1 MKKNLLRIFCIVL
14 ALTMLVGLMPVL
26 AAEDDV
32 TVYVSVSEQGV
43 LAETKDGAP
52 AAQLEVAVPAGSTL
66 EDAIIAAHEAYCPD
80 GAEGWETAE
89 SDWGL
94 SMAKIWGKT
103 DGVGAWYLNGVMPM
117 DQSWNITATDG
128 DYVDLILYREDWSD
142 SYAAF
147 DQRAAEAA
155 AGEAI
160 TLALTHDV
168 FDENFVASPEALAG
182 AAVKLADGTELGV
195 TDEEGKIALTFDEVG
210 TYLVTAEDP
219 DLAITAPVCVITVAE
234 AAAPAPAAEDITVYV
249 SVSDQGVPAQ
259 TKDGKPAAQL
269 AVKVADGSTVE
280 AAIIAA
286 HEAYCPDGAEGWEMA
301 ESDWGLSMV
310 KIWGKTDGVGAWYLN
325 GVMPMEQSNAVT
337 ASDGDYVD
345 LILYGPDWSDS
356 YACFDKR
363 TAAAAT
369 GEAVTLTLT
378 HDVFDENFVASPEA
392 LAGAAVKLADG
403 TELGV
408 TDAEGKVTVS
418 FNEAGTYLVTAEDPD
433 LAITAPLCV
442 ITVTGETIV
451 PAEPEQ
457 PAEPEAPAEPEQPA
471 EPEASAYQN
480 YTVKAGD
487 TLWSIAKKFMGSGF
501 RWGELFQLNADLV
514 KNPRMIYV
522 GQVLRVPA

>member
-1 MKKNLLRIFCIVL
+1 MKKNLLRIFCIL
-14 ALTMLVGLMPVL
+14 LTLTMLVGLTPVL
-26 AAEDDV
+26 AADDI

-155 AGEAI
+155 TGEAI

-378 HDVFDENFVASPEA
+378 HDVFDENWVAAPEA

-471 EPEASAYQN
+471 EPEASDYQN
-480 YTVKAGD
+480 YTVKPGD
-487 TLWSIAKKFMGSGF
+487 TLWSIAKKFLGSGF